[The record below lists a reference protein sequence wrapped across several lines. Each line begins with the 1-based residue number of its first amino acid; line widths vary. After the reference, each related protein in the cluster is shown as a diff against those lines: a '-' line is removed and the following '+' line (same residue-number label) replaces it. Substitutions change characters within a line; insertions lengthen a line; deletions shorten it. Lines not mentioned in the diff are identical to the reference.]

1 MLLYLY
7 SIVAGVLQGITE
19 FLPVS
24 SSGHLV
30 ILHDILNFNIG
41 DSLAFDVSLHLGT
54 ALAVIIFFWS
64 YIWKYI
70 VAVVSVFIPKKKI
83 NQADLKDSL
92 LIIYA
97 TIPAVIVGFLVD
109 KFVKDF
115 FRNTETVIITLVI
128 GAILFFL
135 VEKFAKHTRDFT
147 GMNIGKAMFIGFAQA
162 LALIPGVSRSG
173 ITIIAGMSVDLKR
186 SEAAKFSFLLSIPAV
201 LGAGVLKM
209 FGVAWT
215 RLPSS
220 EIWAFFVGFMVSLIV
235 GFFVIKFFLKYVEH
249 HKLNVFGWYRLG
261 LAAVLVIWLL
271 LK

>member
-54 ALAVIIFFWS
+54 SLAVIIFFWS

-70 VAVVSVFIPKKKI
+70 VAVSSVFIPKKKI

-97 TIPAVIVGFLVD
+97 TIPAVIATPLN
-109 KFVKDF
+109 K
-115 FRNTETVIITLVI
+115 
-128 GAILFFL
+128 
-135 VEKFAKHTRDFT
+135 
-147 GMNIGKAMFIGFAQA
+147 
-162 LALIPGVSRSG
+162 
-173 ITIIAGMSVDLKR
+173 LKNH
-186 SEAAKFSFLLSIPAV
+186 
-201 LGAGVLKM
+201 
-209 FGVAWT
+209 
-215 RLPSS
+215 
-220 EIWAFFVGFMVSLIV
+220 
-235 GFFVIKFFLKYVEH
+235 FVIQ
-249 HKLNVFGWYRLG
+249 RQS
-261 LAAVLVIWLL
+261 
-271 LK
+271 